1 MTLRI
6 KTVKTRANFL
16 WAVVFTLLFSA
27 GSMAEEQGIDINL
40 DSLFDETSTD
50 IEEQPTLPERFVPAP
65 LPEAAVEPT
74 DEELVEPEA
83 AIHNEENVIID
94 VVEVTESFYRVQ
106 YDADS
111 GQFVRRQTLE
121 AGPGDIIEVVVTA
134 VNKSD
139 VAVQDIQM
147 VHSLPRGPVSLL
159 EDSISIDQESGAYR
173 VSQTGVTFFPPEAE
187 VPAAN
192 IRFIE
197 WQLLYI
203 GVNETQTLSYRIQI
217 NN

>member
-1 MTLRI
+1 
-6 KTVKTRANFL
+6 
-16 WAVVFTLLFSA
+16 
-27 GSMAEEQGIDINL
+27 MAEELGIDINL
-40 DSLFDETSTD
+40 DSLFDETINN
-50 IEEQPTLPERFVPAP
+50 IEEQPTLPESFVPAP
-65 LPEAAVEPT
+65 FPEAASEPN
-74 DEELVEPEA
+74 DEETLEPDA
-83 AIHNEENVIID
+83 AINDEENIIID
-94 VVEVTESFYRVQ
+94 VVEVIESFYRVQ
-106 YDADS
+106 YDADT

-121 AGPGDIIEVVVTA
+121 ARPGDIIEVVVSA

-159 EDSISIDQESGAYR
+159 EDSISIDQDAGAYR